1 MNDKEMT
8 LIPKISKRAESLM
21 GYSKTTVA
29 MDLSAC
35 MMGGNKLDL
44 EKLLSF
50 DDTNFSHDIQGINA
64 NLNHGT
70 YQIENQFMPRCA
82 G

>member
-29 MDLSAC
+29 MDHSAC
-35 MMGGNKLDL
+35 MMGGNKLD
-44 EKLLSF
+44 
-50 DDTNFSHDIQGINA
+50 
-64 NLNHGT
+64 
-70 YQIENQFMPRCA
+70 
-82 G
+82 